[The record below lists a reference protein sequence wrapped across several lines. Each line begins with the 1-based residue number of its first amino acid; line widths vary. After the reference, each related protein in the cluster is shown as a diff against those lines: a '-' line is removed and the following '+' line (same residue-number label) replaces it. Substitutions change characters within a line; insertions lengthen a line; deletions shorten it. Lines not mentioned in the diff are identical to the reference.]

1 MGAWRVFL
9 KEHRRLALWLIAMA
23 LAMKALVPQGYMLG
37 DTGGK
42 TLTVA
47 ICDGSGPATMTIE
60 LPMAPD
66 HAKAPDGAK
75 QDGGCAYSS
84 LGHAMAG
91 GADPVLLLAAIA
103 FLLALGFAPAAQP
116 RIRRR
121 AFAQP
126 PAQGPPAR
134 T

>member
-9 KEHRRLALWLIAMA
+9 KEHRRLALWLSAVA
-23 LAMKALVPQGYMLG
+23 LAVKARVPQVYMLP

-42 TLTVA
+42 T
-47 ICDGSGPATMTIE
+47 MTIDV
-60 LPMAPD
+60 PMAPD

-84 LGHAMAG
+84 LGHAMTG
-91 GADPVLLLAAIA
+91 GADPVVLLAAIA

-126 PAQGPPAR
+126 PAQGPPAL